1 LVAQLI
7 TLWLLAVVVAVG
19 EAVVA
24 VLAACS
30 QELLQ
35 SRHLPTQWSLA
46 PAGLAAYKVC
56 VFHQT
61 AATRQL

>member
-1 LVAQLI
+1 MAARLTI
-7 TLWLLAVVVAVG
+7 LWLLAAVAVAVEAAVVVRV
-19 EAVVA
+19 
-24 VLAACS
+24 ACS

-56 VFHQT
+56 VLHQT